1 MYLSLIILPLLGSI
15 ISGFFGRKVGV
26 TGSHIIT
33 CTCVITTTL
42 LSVVSFFEVGI
53 NNIPVYINLF
63 RWIDSESLNVS
74 WGFTFDSLTVSMLI
88 PVLIVSSLVHI
99 YSIGYMSHD
108 PHNQRFF
115 SYLSLFTFMM
125 IILVTSN
132 NFLLMFV
139 GWEGVGVCSYLLVSF
154 WFTRIATNQSSLSA
168 FLTNRVGDCFLTIGM
183 FAILWSFGNID
194 YSTVFSMAP
203 LMTDNLITIIGI
215 CLLIGSMAKSSQIG
229 LHVWLPMAMEGP
241 TPVSALIHAAT
252 MVTAGVYLLM
262 RSSPLIEYSN
272 TVLLLCLWIG
282 AITTVFSSLI
292 GLFQQDIK
300 KVIAYS
306 TMSQLGMM
314 VVAIGLSSYNVAL
327 FHLVNHAF
335 YKALLFLGAGAV
347 IHAVSDNQDFR
358 RYGGLKAFLP
368 LTYSVMLIASLSLVA
383 FPFMTGFYSKD
394 FILESA
400 YGQFYFS
407 STVVYFI
414 STIGAMFTTL
424 YSVKVLY
431 LTFLTNPNGPLV
443 NYKHAHEGD
452 IFMSLPLIILAI
464 FSIFFGYITKDMFIG
479 LGCNFF
485 SDNSLFIHP
494 SHEIMLDTEFAV
506 PTLFKVLPLIF
517 TLTLSAL
524 SIILS
529 EFSPKVL
536 TNFKS
541 SRIGYNIFSFFN
553 QRFLIEMFYNKYIT
567 DFVLKLGGQTTKVL
581 DKGSIELV
589 GPYGL
594 EKGLIVLSKN
604 ISKLDTGVI
613 TSYALYI
620 LVGLTSYMVLP
631 YIYVMDNS
639 LLIVMVVA
647 LLSIIKK

>member
-1 MYLSLIILPLLGSI
+1 
-15 ISGFFGRKVGV
+15 
-26 TGSHIIT
+26 
-33 CTCVITTTL
+33 
-42 LSVVSFFEVGI
+42 
-53 NNIPVYINLF
+53 
-63 RWIDSESLNVS
+63 
-74 WGFTFDSLTVSMLI
+74 
-88 PVLIVSSLVHI
+88 
-99 YSIGYMSHD
+99 
-108 PHNQRFF
+108 
-115 SYLSLFTFMM
+115 
-125 IILVTSN
+125 
-132 NFLLMFV
+132 
-139 GWEGVGVCSYLLVSF
+139 
-154 WFTRIATNQSSLSA
+154 
-168 FLTNRVGDCFLTIGM
+168 
-183 FAILWSFGNID
+183 
-194 YSTVFSMAP
+194 
-203 LMTDNLITIIGI
+203 
-215 CLLIGSMAKSSQIG
+215 
-229 LHVWLPMAMEGP
+229 
-241 TPVSALIHAAT
+241 
-252 MVTAGVYLLM
+252 
-262 RSSPLIEYSN
+262 
-272 TVLLLCLWIG
+272 
-282 AITTVFSSLI
+282 
-292 GLFQQDIK
+292 
-300 KVIAYS
+300 
-306 TMSQLGMM
+306 
-314 VVAIGLSSYNVAL
+314 
-327 FHLVNHAF
+327 
-335 YKALLFLGAGAV
+335 
-347 IHAVSDNQDFR
+347 
-358 RYGGLKAFLP
+358 
-368 LTYSVMLIASLSLVA
+368 
-383 FPFMTGFYSKD
+383 
-394 FILESA
+394 
-400 YGQFYFS
+400 
-407 STVVYFI
+407 
-414 STIGAMFTTL
+414 
-424 YSVKVLY
+424 
-431 LTFLTNPNGPLV
+431 
-443 NYKHAHEGD
+443 
-452 IFMSLPLIILAI
+452 MSLPLIILAI